1 MFNKVDNFE
10 VSGLVVRLNASLL
23 AFWIFWRVGVLHLW
37 AKKLMKNMIEKQ
49 ILHIRLFLI

>member
-23 AFWIFWRVGVLHLW
+23 AFWIFWRVGVFIFGQ
-37 AKKLMKNMIEKQ
+37 KIDEKYDRKTNFT
-49 ILHIRLFLI
+49 H